1 MILGQKHDKQIDFWC
16 FGIIIYEMLTGWPPF
31 IGKNRQMIFNKILSF
46 DIEFDPIDK
55 ISDQAQDIIR
65 KLLTK
70 KPEEGSFALLR
81 N

>member
-1 MILGQKHDKQIDFWC
+1 
-16 FGIIIYEMLTGWPPF
+16 MLTGWPPF
-31 IGKNRQMIFNKILSF
+31 IGKNRQMIFNRILSF

-70 KPEEGSFALLR
+70 KPEERRQFCTFKKLKTHGFFKDIK
-81 N
+81 